1 MVRSSLNGESESSQ
15 VDKSWMKDTIV
26 FQVRYWDNIST
37 ACNRIL
43 IHVAMGRKNM
53 AISKVNIEKRLA
65 DFLVERDGYKFLR
78 KECVE
83 EAEI

>member
-1 MVRSSLNGESESSQ
+1 
-15 VDKSWMKDTIV
+15 
-26 FQVRYWDNIST
+26 
-37 ACNRIL
+37 
-43 IHVAMGRKNM
+43 M